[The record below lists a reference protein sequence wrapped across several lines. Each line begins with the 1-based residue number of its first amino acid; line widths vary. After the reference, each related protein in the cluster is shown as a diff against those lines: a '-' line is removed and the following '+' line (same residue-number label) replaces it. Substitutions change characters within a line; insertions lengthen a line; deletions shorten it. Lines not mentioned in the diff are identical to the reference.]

1 LDEWYEWDVEERDRD
16 TELYQFYNVLWVE
29 WVDVVAYRKGV
40 GRVMKEVWEG
50 EEREEID
57 FVLG

>member
-1 LDEWYEWDVEERDRD
+1 MEERDRD